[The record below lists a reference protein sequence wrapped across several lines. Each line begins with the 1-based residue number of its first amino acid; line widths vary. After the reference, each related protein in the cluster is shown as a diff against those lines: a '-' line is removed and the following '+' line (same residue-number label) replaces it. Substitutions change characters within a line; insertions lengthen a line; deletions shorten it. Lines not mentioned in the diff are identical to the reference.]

1 MVSPAVQCVASL
13 SLVGPVTGCDKGRF
27 QGFISWVALNQKQVK
42 GCTGNRYTGHDFVM
56 CLIGLLNKNRFKY
69 KFLLENVLQVGGE
82 MKKKKELMILM
93 TYILLGCSLSV
104 TQ

>member
-27 QGFISWVALNQKQVK
+27 QGFISLSEQVK
-42 GCTGNRYTGHDFVM
+42 GCTGNRYTGHNFVM

-69 KFLLENVLQVGGE
+69 KFLLENFLQVGG
-82 MKKKKELMILM
+82 K
-93 TYILLGCSLSV
+93 
-104 TQ
+104 

>member
-27 QGFISWVALNQKQVK
+27 QGFIRWVALDQEQVK

-69 KFLLENVLQVGGE
+69 KFLLENYLQVGG
-82 MKKKKELMILM
+82 K
-93 TYILLGCSLSV
+93 
-104 TQ
+104 

>member
-1 MVSPAVQCVASL
+1 MCGFL

-27 QGFISWVALNQKQVK
+27 QGFITWVALDQEQVK
-42 GCTGNRYTGHDFVM
+42 GCTGNRYTGHNFVM

-69 KFLLENVLQVGGE
+69 KFLLENCFASGGKINE
-82 MKKKKELMILM
+82 KKKKELMILM